1 MFTSFRSL
9 TRSSALA
16 FGLGTTAFIICAQ
29 GGQAA
34 SRPGEMILTYSQ
46 PATEW
51 QSQALPIGNGFSGAM
66 IFGGPQHEHI
76 QINAD
81 TLWTG
86 DETHV
91 GTSQNLGDITID
103 LTHGAAS
110 QYRRQ
115 LDLSSATHTVTYT
128 ADGVAYRRD
137 GFASNPGRVIVF
149 RFTAGRSGAYSGD
162 IHFADGHNAAN
173 TLADNTITSAG
184 ALNNGMLY
192 ETQIRIVPK
201 GGSVTVSG
209 DHYHLERV
217 DSFLLVIGDGT
228 NFAGDR
234 KAGWR
239 GPNPHDAVS
248 REVAAAVKLSYS
260 DLKKAQERDYRPLF
274 NRVEMH
280 LGKSVAETAA
290 MPTDQR
296 LAAYSKGTADPE
308 LEAMSFNFGRYLL
321 LSCSRPGGLPANL
334 QGLWVNTNSPPWSG
348 DFHSD
353 INVEMNYWPSEVTNL
368 SQCSLPYID
377 FINSIRE
384 VRAEDTRAQYGAKIR
399 GWTIHCQN
407 NPFGASDWLWNP
419 PGSGWYC
426 QQLWQHY
433 AFTQDKA
440 YLRSTGY
447 PIMKE
452 VCQFWQDHLVTNA
465 QGKLVTPDGW
475 SPEHGDNEPG
485 VSYDQEI
492 VWDLFTNT
500 IDASKELGIDDDFR
514 AELSAMRD
522 KLLVPGIGKWGQ
534 LKEWAEDK
542 DDPSDTHRH
551 VSHLYA
557 IYPGSQITPAR
568 TPELAKAAAV
578 SLAHRGDET
587 TGWAITWRMSL
598 WARLRDA
605 EHAHKLLHDYLH
617 LTTDTSI
624 KYDNGGGV
632 YQNMLCACPPFQ
644 IDGNFGSTAGIA
656 EMLLQSHETYSDPA
670 SPAADRYV
678 LDLLP
683 ALPSAWADGSV
694 HGLCSRGAFT
704 VDLTWKDGRLASAA
718 VTSTG
723 GTDCRVQYGG
733 KWLNLHMKPG
743 QKRTVGADVFS
754 SAVASK

>member
-1 MFTSFRSL
+1 M
-9 TRSSALA
+9 
-16 FGLGTTAFIICAQ
+16 GLRCAR
-29 GGQAA
+29 AA
-34 SRPGEMILTYSQ
+34 DPAEPILFYTQ
-46 PATEW
+46 PAAEW
-51 QSQALPIGNGFSGAM
+51 QSQALPIGNGYSGAM

-86 DETHV
+86 DEQHV

-103 LTHGAAS
+103 FAHGTAS

-115 LDLSSATHTVTYT
+115 LDLATATHTVSYV

-137 GFASNPGRVIVF
+137 GFASNPGRVMVF

-162 IHFADGHNAAN
+162 VRFADGHNAPNA
-173 TLADNTITSAG
+173 LADDTITSAG

-192 ETQIRIVPK
+192 ETQIRIIPT
-201 GGSVTVSG
+201 GGRVTASG
-209 DHYHLERV
+209 DHYHLDHV
-217 DSFLLVIGDGT
+217 DSFLLLIGDGT

-234 KAGWR
+234 KSGWR
-239 GPNPHDAVS
+239 GPDPHIAVS
-248 REVAAAVKLSYS
+248 KEIAQAAKLSFK
-260 DLKKAQERDYRPLF
+260 DLKRAQEQDYCPLF
-274 NRVEMH
+274 KRVDLS
-280 LGKSVAETAA
+280 LGRTEPGEAVL
-290 MPTDQR
+290 PTDQR
-296 LAAYSKGTADPE
+296 LAQYSKGTPDPE
-308 LEAMSFNFGRYLL
+308 LEALSFQYGRYLL

-368 SQCSLPYID
+368 SQCDIPYIG

-384 VRAEDTRAQYGAKIR
+384 VRAEDTRTQYGPKVR
-399 GWTIHCQN
+399 GWTVHCQN

-440 YLRSTGY
+440 YLRDVGY

-465 QGKLVTPDGW
+465 DGKLVTPDGW
-475 SPEHGDNEPG
+475 SPEHGPNEVG
-485 VSYDQEI
+485 VSYDQEV

-500 IDASKELGIDDDFR
+500 IDASRALGVDADFR
-514 AELSAMRD
+514 AQLAAMRE

-534 LKEWAEDK
+534 LMEWALDR
-542 DDPSDTHRH
+542 DDPTDTHRH

-557 IYPGSQITPAR
+557 VYPGSQITETG
-568 TPELAKAAAV
+568 TPVLAKAAAV
-578 SLAHRGDET
+578 SLAHRGDDT
-587 TGWAITWRMSL
+587 TGWAIAWRMSL

-617 LTTDTSI
+617 VTTDTSI

-656 EMLLQSHETYSDPA
+656 EMLLQSHETYADPA
-670 SPAADRYV
+670 SPDSNRYI

-683 ALPSAWADGSV
+683 ALPAAWSDGSV
-694 HGLCSRGAFT
+694 RGLCARGAFT
-704 VDLTWKDGRLASAA
+704 VDLSWKAGRLTGAF
-718 VTSTG
+718 VTSAG
-723 GTDCRVQYGG
+723 GTDCRLRYGG
-733 KWLNLHMKPG
+733 RTLQLRLKPG
-743 QKRTVGADVFS
+743 QRRSITADALL
-754 SAVASK
+754 SAAAAK